1 MLRSLLLTVMLCGAA
16 LTQQPPERV
25 PNHAITPGKAAS
37 SAQGAQGAARCASC
51 HRSQALTQPA
61 TSMARALE
69 TIAECEIL
77 REHPQLE
84 FRQGSY
90 AYKITRDGERSIYTV
105 SDGKEALT
113 LPVAWAFGLGS
124 AGQTYVYQWNGTW
137 YESRVSFYRA
147 IGGLDLT
154 LGAASLQP
162 KTLEE
167 AAGRRMSVRDAT
179 DCFGCHATNAVH
191 EGKVQTDRL
200 TPGVSCER
208 CHGPAEKHANAAQ
221 TGDVQNAGM
230 SKLGKL
236 TTEEMSDFC
245 GQCHRTWSQI
255 ATDGPHDVNNV
266 RFQPYR
272 LTNSKCYDS
281 ADLRIRCTACHDPHH
296 EVERT
301 PALYDARCLACHAA
315 GQRASA
321 GARRPKPCPKATKDC
336 VTCHMPKYEIPGSH
350 NLFSDHQIRVV
361 KPGEPYPG

>member
-1 MLRSLLLTVMLCGAA
+1 
-16 LTQQPPERV
+16 
-25 PNHAITPGKAAS
+25 
-37 SAQGAQGAARCASC
+37 
-51 HRSQALTQPA
+51 
-61 TSMARALE
+61 MARALE
-69 TIAECEIL
+69 TVAKSQIL

-84 FRQGSY
+84 FRQGPYS
-90 AYKITRDGERSIYTV
+90 YKITRNGERSIYTV
-105 SDGKEALT
+105 SDGKETLT

-124 AGQTYVYQWNGTW
+124 AGQTYVYQWNGVW

-147 IGGLDLT
+147 IGGLDLSM
-154 LGAASLQP
+154 GAASLQP

-321 GARRPKPCPKATKDC
+321 GARRTKPCPKAGKDC

-361 KPGEPYPG
+361 KPAEPYPG